1 MKKLII
7 AIVAVALL
15 ALTGCDDQ
23 DARDYAN
30 ELVGVLKS
38 YQVEV
43 NKKIVA
49 EKKSYKD
56 LAGTYAYAKD
66 VELLTGLSTERLSRA
81 DSLTDALIGGEKLT
95 PSDMHKLL
103 LDYANHDFE
112 ATRALL
118 ERESD
123 GQAEYLASLESLN
136 LQAEN
141 IAQLTKALEA
151 LGKPKGSLKKLKELK
166 TAADEFKTKFDDLQC
181 EQLAEEI
188 ACLKDQIAAI
198 DKSAPTLSDLQNAQK
213 EKLEAQLKPLEELA
227 KECKED
233 IIKKAKCPDT
243 KG

>member
-15 ALTGCDDQ
+15 TLTGCDDQ

-30 ELVGVLKS
+30 ELVVVLKS
-38 YQVEV
+38 YQVEI

-56 LAGTYAYAKD
+56 LSGTYAYAKD
-66 VELLTGLSTERLSRA
+66 VELMTGLSTERLSRA
-81 DSLTDALIGGEKLT
+81 DSLTDALIGGQKLS

-112 ATRALL
+112 ATRELL

-136 LQAEN
+136 LQSEN
-141 IAQLTKALEA
+141 VAQLTKALEA
-151 LGKPKGSLKKLKELK
+151 LGKPKSSLKKLKELK
-166 TAADEFKTKFDDLQC
+166 TAAAEFKTKFDDLEC
-181 EQLAEEI
+181 EELAQEI

-198 DKSAPTLSDLQNAQK
+198 EKSAAPTDQQKAQK
-213 EKLEAQLKPLEELA
+213 EKLEAQLKPLEERA
-227 KECKED
+227 KECKDE
-233 IIKKAKCPDT
+233 IMKNAKCPDK

>member
-7 AIVAVALL
+7 AIVVCSLL

-30 ELVGVLKS
+30 ELVGVLKT

-56 LAGTYAYAKD
+56 LAGTHAYVRD
-66 VELLTGLSTERLSRA
+66 VNLLTGLKTERLTRA
-81 DSLTDALIGGEKLT
+81 DSLTDALIGGETLT

-112 ATRALL
+112 ATREMF

-151 LGKPKGSLKKLKELK
+151 LGKPKGSLKRLKELK
-166 TAADEFKTKFDDLQC
+166 AAAEEFKSKFDDLQC
-181 EQLAEEI
+181 EELAEQI

-198 DKSAPTLSDLQNAQK
+198 TKNATLTDEQKAQK
-213 EKLEAQLKPLEELA
+213 EDLEAQLKPLEELA
-227 KECKED
+227 TECKAD
-233 IIKKAKCPDT
+233 ILKNAKCPDK

>member
-7 AIVAVALL
+7 AIVTCSLL

-49 EKKSYKD
+49 EKKSYKH

-66 VELLTGLSTERLSRA
+66 VELLTGLNTERLSRA
-81 DSLTDALIGGEKLT
+81 DSLTDALIEGEKLT

-112 ATRALL
+112 ATREMLA
-118 ERESD
+118 RESD

-136 LQAEN
+136 FQAEN

-151 LGKPKGSLKKLKELK
+151 LGKPKSSLKKLKELK
-166 TAADEFKTKFDDLQC
+166 TAAEEFKTKFDDLQC
-181 EQLAEEI
+181 EELAEQI

-198 DKSAPTLSDLQNAQK
+198 TKGATTLTDEQKAQK

-227 KECKED
+227 KECKDE
-233 IIKKAKCPDT
+233 ILKNAKCPDK

>member
-30 ELVGVLKS
+30 ELVVVLKS
-38 YQVEV
+38 YQVEI

-56 LAGTYAYAKD
+56 LSGTYAYAKD
-66 VELLTGLSTERLSRA
+66 VELMTGLSTERLSRA
-81 DSLTDALIGGEKLT
+81 DSLTDALIAGEKFS

-112 ATRALL
+112 ATRDLL

-136 LQAEN
+136 LQSEN
-141 IAQLTKALEA
+141 VAQLTKALEA
-151 LGKPKGSLKKLKELK
+151 LGKPKSSLKKLKELK
-166 TAADEFKTKFDDLQC
+166 SAAEEFKSKFDDLEC
-181 EQLAEEI
+181 EELAQEI
-188 ACLKDQIAAI
+188 ACLEAQIAAL
-198 DKSAPTLSDLQNAQK
+198 SAQQTEQK
-213 EKLEAQLKPLEELA
+213 EKLEAQLKPLKERTT
-227 KECKED
+227 ECKDE
-233 IIKKAKCPDT
+233 IMKNAKCPDK

>member
-7 AIVAVALL
+7 AIVVCSLL

-30 ELVGVLKS
+30 ELVGVLKT

-56 LAGTYAYAKD
+56 LAGTHAYARD
-66 VELLTGLSTERLSRA
+66 VNLLTGLKTERLTRA
-81 DSLTDALIGGEKLT
+81 DSLTDVLIGGETLT

-112 ATRALL
+112 ATRAMF

-151 LGKPKGSLKKLKELK
+151 LGKPKGSLKRLKELK
-166 TAADEFKTKFDDLQC
+166 AAAEEFKSKFDDLQC
-181 EQLAEEI
+181 EELAEQI

-198 DKSAPTLSDLQNAQK
+198 TENATLTDEQKAQK
-213 EKLEAQLKPLEELA
+213 ETLEAQLKPLEELA
-227 KECKED
+227 TECKAD
-233 IIKKAKCPDT
+233 ILKNTKCPDK

>member
-7 AIVAVALL
+7 AIITCSLL

-30 ELVGVLKS
+30 ELVGVLKT
-38 YQVEV
+38 YQVEI

-49 EKKSYKD
+49 EKKSYKH

-66 VELLTGLSTERLSRA
+66 VELITGLNTERLRRA

-112 ATRALL
+112 ATRELL

-151 LGKPKGSLKKLKELK
+151 MGKPKGSLKKLKELK
-166 TAADEFKTKFDDLQC
+166 AAAEEFKSKFDDLQC
-181 EQLAEEI
+181 EELAEEI

-198 DKSAPTLSDLQNAQK
+198 TKSSPVLTDQQTAQK
-213 EKLEAQLKPLEELA
+213 ERLEAQLKPLEELA
-227 KECKED
+227 TECKVD
-233 IIKKAKCPDT
+233 IIKNAKCPDT

>member
-15 ALTGCDDQ
+15 TLTGCDDQ

-66 VELLTGLSTERLSRA
+66 VELLTGLNTERLSRA

-112 ATRALL
+112 ATRELL

-151 LGKPKGSLKKLKELK
+151 LAKPKGSLKKLKDLK
-166 TAADEFKTKFDDLQC
+166 SAAEEFKSRFDDLQC
-181 EQLAEEI
+181 EELAEEI
-188 ACLKDQIAAI
+188 ACLTDQIAAI
-198 DKSAPTLSDLQNAQK
+198 DKITAPTDQQKAQK
-213 EKLEAQLKPLEELA
+213 EKLEAQLKPLKELTT
-227 KECKED
+227 ECKD
-233 IIKKAKCPDT
+233 SIMKKATCPDK

>member
-7 AIVAVALL
+7 AIVTCSLL

-30 ELVGVLKS
+30 ELVGVLKT
-38 YQVEV
+38 YQVEI

-66 VELLTGLSTERLSRA
+66 VELMTGLNTERLSRA

-112 ATRALL
+112 ATRDML

-136 LQAEN
+136 LQADN

-151 LGKPKGSLKKLKELK
+151 LGKPKGSLKKLKELR
-166 TAADEFKTKFDDLQC
+166 TAAEEFKTKFDDLQC
-181 EQLAEEI
+181 EELAEEI

-198 DKSAPTLSDLQNAQK
+198 TKSSPVLSDQQNAQK
-213 EKLEAQLKPLEELA
+213 EKLEAQLKPLVELA
-227 KECKED
+227 KECKDD
-233 IIKKAKCPDT
+233 IIKKGKCPDT

>member
-15 ALTGCDDQ
+15 SLTGCDDQ

-30 ELVGVLKS
+30 ELVGVLKT

-56 LAGTYAYAKD
+56 LAGTYAYARD
-66 VELLTGLSTERLSRA
+66 VDLLTGLTNERLNRA
-81 DSLTDALIGGEKLT
+81 DSLTDALIGGEKFT
-95 PSDMHKLL
+95 PSDMHKSL
-103 LDYANHDFE
+103 LDYATHDFE
-112 ATRALL
+112 ATRDAF

-136 LQAEN
+136 LQTEN

-151 LGKPKGSLKKLKELK
+151 LAKPKGSLKKLKELK
-166 TAADEFKTKFDDLQC
+166 TAAEEFKTRFDELQC
-181 EQLAEEI
+181 EELGAEI
-188 ACLKDQIAAI
+188 ACLKAQIAALT
-198 DKSAPTLSDLQNAQK
+198 DQQKAQK
-213 EKLEAQLKPLEELA
+213 ENLQAQLKELEERA
-227 KECKED
+227 KDCKED
-233 IIKKAKCPDT
+233 IIKKATCPDQ